1 MLCLIVGIL
10 VVIVSDTTENYH
22 VAIVGF
28 LAVGL
33 ILTSSSVNS
42 LLYTSN
48 MAKQAAA
55 AGFMVLSAVNV
66 ETTTLATTRGVC

>member
-1 MLCLIVGIL
+1 MLYLIVGIIAA
-10 VVIVSDTTENYH
+10 IVTNTTKCYNM
-22 VAIVGF
+22 AIVGF
-28 LAVGL
+28 LAAGL

-55 AGFMVLSAVNV
+55 AGFMVLSIVNV
-66 ETTTLATTRGVC
+66 ETTLLATM

>member
-1 MLCLIVGIL
+1 MLCLIVGIF

-55 AGFMVLSAVNV
+55 AGFMVLSIVNV
-66 ETTTLATTRGVC
+66 ETTPLATIRGVC